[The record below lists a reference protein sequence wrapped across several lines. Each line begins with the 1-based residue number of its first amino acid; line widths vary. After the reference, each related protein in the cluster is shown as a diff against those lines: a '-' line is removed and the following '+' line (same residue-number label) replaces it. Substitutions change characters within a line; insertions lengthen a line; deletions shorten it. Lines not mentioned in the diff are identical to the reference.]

1 MCVVML
7 ICAIE
12 MEAEKN
18 YKNVFV
24 GENIK
29 KCCCCLKGEKFALTR
44 F

>member
-29 KCCCCLKGEKFALTR
+29 NVVAA
-44 F
+44 